1 MQALV
6 KVYVN
11 RKMYNEIEIL
21 NQFDLKVI
29 GSKQYISK
37 MYLTQ
42 SIVMHEFCV
51 LPKLDL
57 GSVLKTQASHQTS
70 LDECRRMETSHRRM
84 QMSLDE
90 SLDECR
96 RMQMSVDESL
106 DESRRLQTSL
116 DECRQVYTNVDQ
128 CKRIKTIVFYIN
140 GGFPRWM
147 FFNLCRFFPQNYR
160 RMNKFVLHCNR
171 CTIVT
176 RFFNLDFVRI

>member
-1 MQALV
+1 MQGLV

-57 GSVLKTQASHQTS
+57 GSVLKTQASH
-70 LDECRRMETSHRRM
+70 
-84 QMSLDE
+84 
-90 SLDECR
+90 
-96 RMQMSVDESL
+96 
-106 DESRRLQTSL
+106 
-116 DECRQVYTNVDQ
+116 
-128 CKRIKTIVFYIN
+128 
-140 GGFPRWM
+140 
-147 FFNLCRFFPQNYR
+147 
-160 RMNKFVLHCNR
+160 
-171 CTIVT
+171 
-176 RFFNLDFVRI
+176 

>member
-1 MQALV
+1 MQGLV

-29 GSKQYISK
+29 RSKQHISK
-37 MYLTQ
+37 MYLT
-42 SIVMHEFCV
+42 V
-51 LPKLDL
+51 LCTTKIGFRICSKDTH
-57 GSVLKTQASHQTS
+57 G
-70 LDECRRMETSHRRM
+70 
-84 QMSLDE
+84 
-90 SLDECR
+90 
-96 RMQMSVDESL
+96 SL
-106 DESRRLQTSL
+106 DESRRVQANGDESQTNEDESRRVTRRVQTNLGECRRVTRRVQTIVDEL
-116 DECRQVYTNVDQ
+116 DECRRVYTNVDQ
-128 CKRIKTIVFYIN
+128 CKRIKAIVFDIN
-140 GGFPRWM
+140 RGFPRWM